1 MKEKSPLDALSKKRD
16 LRSLT
21 RQNYNIHPKSPN
33 WADRRINN
41 PTIEYY
47 KRCCFS
53 KLVLPASAPL
63 RPRGRLR
70 GSTQGQKGSQKARE
84 RASAKLAHHEAR
96 SWASPSA
103 MPSFRFQRGPIHL
116 SLWKFIGRIV
126 VKGIRPLWGL
136 DNMTVFLYTVQYI
149 L

>member
-1 MKEKSPLDALSKKRD
+1 MKEKSPLDALSKKRH
-16 LRSLT
+16 REAMLT

-70 GSTQGQKGSQKARE
+70 GSTQGQKGRKPSQKARE

-96 SWASPSA
+96 SWRCP
-103 MPSFRFQRGPIHL
+103 HL
-116 SLWKFIGRIV
+116 GSKGDLFI
-126 VKGIRPLWGL
+126 
-136 DNMTVFLYTVQYI
+136 
-149 L
+149 